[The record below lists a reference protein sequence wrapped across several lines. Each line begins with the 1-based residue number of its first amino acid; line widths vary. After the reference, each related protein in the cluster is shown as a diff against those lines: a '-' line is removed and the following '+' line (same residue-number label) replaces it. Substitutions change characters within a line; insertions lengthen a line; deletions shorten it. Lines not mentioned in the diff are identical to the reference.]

1 MQSMQGYQAIYAS
14 ATQGYRAI
22 YARIPCNLRKDT
34 VQSTQGYC
42 AIYAVNFIIKLDY
55 QARNGLPPFPDII
68 YSIHNFI
75 LQTFFLFHS
84 LISLSILLFREN
96 YTHLRCNLRCNLR
109 YHHAKY
115 HATRKSIYHS
125 IIRPKSIPS

>member
-1 MQSMQGYQAIYAS
+1 M
-14 ATQGYRAI
+14 
-22 YARIPCNLRKDT
+22 
-34 VQSTQGYC
+34 QSTQGYCAIYATGKSTQLCNLRNC

-96 YTHLRCNLRCNLR
+96 YTHLHHLRSHIHSHLR
-109 YHHAKY
+109 KCHTAIYAQSTLPPRQAPRNQEIYIPLNSLIKY
-115 HATRKSIYHS
+115 ILQS
-125 IIRPKSIPS
+125 P